1 MLRDA
6 SRLRPLTV
14 LLGSGFAEG
23 CRLPGTA
30 TLTEIV
36 KALRFPMINP
46 ARPNDLEVTVPA
58 GVWRMATSYYASPN
72 FETVLHLVETVMGYE
87 RVRGWLA
94 ADDRSKA
101 AFGAFTNIMPHWRYF
116 IEEGARYSFADFY
129 GYAMTTIAQELS
141 KAADRELAFIKTV
154 VDPFIENLIDRFKV
168 TVATLNYDDILERCF
183 ESWHDGFAAD
193 GEQNAFDPRL
203 FLAEHTQP
211 TLMHLHGSVRFYV
224 LQQQGSLPS
233 IFKAKTADLENPQA
247 RNALWVQ
254 YSQSGETL
262 LNGPMIT
269 GFRKTDKTVI
279 APFGFYQYELQ
290 RSCYENPSLL
300 VIGFGAYDTY
310 ISGLLTQM
318 RRIHGDALRAV
329 FVTKCEDAG
338 LANWAIG
345 LAAAV
350 MGAPEGENLFAAIE
364 ASHST
369 KEPVRLKNGLL
380 YCDGFPLPE
389 AALDHALSF
398 LAQ

>member
-1 MLRDA
+1 MSELK
-6 SRLRPLTV
+6 PLTV

-23 CRLPGTA
+23 CDLPGTA
-30 TLTEIV
+30 ALTNTV

-58 GVWRMATSYYASPN
+58 GVWRMATSYYANPN

-129 GYAMTTIAQELS
+129 GHAMTAIAQELT
-141 KAADRELAFIKTV
+141 KATDSNLTHIKTV
-154 VDPFIENLIDRFKV
+154 ACPFINAMIERFQV

-183 ESWHDGFAAD
+183 EPWHDGFNAG
-193 GEQNAFDPRL
+193 GEGNAFDPRV
-203 FLAEHTQP
+203 FLADHTEP
-211 TLMHLHGSVRFYV
+211 TLMHLHGSVRFYA
-224 LQQQGSLPS
+224 LPEQGGPPT
-233 IFKAKTADLENPQA
+233 IFKAESADLKLPQT
-247 RNALWVQ
+247 RNVVWVQ

-269 GFRKTDKTVI
+269 GLRKTDKTI
-279 APFGFYQYELQ
+279 TPPFGFYQYELQ
-290 RSCYENPSLL
+290 RACYESPRLL

-310 ISGLLTQM
+310 ISSLLVQM
-318 RRIHGDALRAV
+318 RRIHGDDLRAV
-329 FVTKCEDAG
+329 FVTKCDDTG
-338 LANWAIG
+338 LGNWAVG

-350 MGAPEGENLFAAIE
+350 LGAPENENLFTALY
-364 ASHST
+364 ASRL
-369 KEPVRLKNGLL
+369 KPQPVRMKHGLL
-380 YCDGFPLPE
+380 YSRGFPLPE
-389 AALDHALSF
+389 GALDEALAF
-398 LAQ
+398 LAE